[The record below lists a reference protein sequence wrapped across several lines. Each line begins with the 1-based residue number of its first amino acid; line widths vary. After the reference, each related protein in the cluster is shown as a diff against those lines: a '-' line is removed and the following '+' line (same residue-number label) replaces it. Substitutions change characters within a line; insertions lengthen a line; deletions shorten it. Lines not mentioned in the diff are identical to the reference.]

1 MYSAKLKWSGYS
13 RDGSV
18 AEKPTRQPFGLSI
31 ICDVAVW
38 SRPISVSAELPVLV
52 VIDEVHL
59 TFNARDYAKTDK
71 LYWETLTFLTQSR
84 KVHTDVIFISQSV
97 LNMDKQF
104 MRLVQYIW
112 RFRDLSRWKI
122 PLLREFPRLEGAK
135 TKRTVAKVQRQNAM
149 ARVLIPLGL
158 VVRVIC
164 VVVLLRSFGSGSR
177 VTRPVAAAVTARI
190 AARQESLGS

>member
-18 AEKPTRQPFGLSI
+18 GEKPTRQPFGLSI

-84 KVHTDVIFISQSV
+84 KVHTDALSSS
-97 LNMDKQF
+97 LS
-104 MRLVQYIW
+104 
-112 RFRDLSRWKI
+112 RFSTWTSSSCDLSNI
-122 PLLREFPRLEGAK
+122 
-135 TKRTVAKVQRQNAM
+135 
-149 ARVLIPLGL
+149 
-158 VVRVIC
+158 
-164 VVVLLRSFGSGSR
+164 SGGFAIYRGGKSR
-177 VTRPVAAAVTARI
+177 VSESHIRSNKFSRCSSTTTVERCCSGRLFRKIARSLRCLKQTRFSANSRVWRARKQNE
-190 AARQESLGS
+190 RSRRYRGKMLWQEC